1 MKAAARAIRDLGAD
15 NVVVK
20 GGHLAGGAVDVLYDG
35 REFTEFR
42 VKRVENRNTHGTG
55 CIFASAIAAHLARN
69 RKGKESVAMAKE
81 FVTVA
86 IHHGLSIGKGYG
98 PANPMAARPTSSR
111 SAEHTSGENE

>member
-1 MKAAARAIRDLGAD
+1 
-15 NVVVK
+15 
-20 GGHLAGGAVDVLYDG
+20 
-35 REFTEFR
+35 
-42 VKRVENRNTHGTG
+42 
-55 CIFASAIAAHLARN
+55 LARN